1 MEQRRMLHADA
12 LLIGAVYT
20 ENDMGNDVQGD
31 TFEVSFVGGAAGSQ
45 LTRIVIDGDQIENYQ
60 NPPGLSSGD
69 VFFDTLPGGRGVD
82 NALPFTLHSVT
93 DAQGNTKHGVV
104 ATETVTDGGL
114 ELIVDLTGIVAGD
127 ILTFSIDVDEAEN
140 VDPRLSATEQ
150 NLLFDPLTSGAEFHG
165 SILTAYFSAPR
176 FHDVEVKGMF
186 VNFYDSLAESEAT
199 AVGET
204 VVLPSDG
211 ERGTPDRTSGSFAH
225 VEQTPLP
232 VTIAGTVYHDRNWDL
247 IQDTG
252 NGELG
257 IEGVNIELWTHDAN
271 GQFIAVTTASGNVVV
286 TQTDSQGDYSFDAS
300 WNLGPGTYEVR
311 EQQPAEYEVSV
322 GAISGT
328 IEGALFG
335 SAKGTNTLTDVSLLG
350 GQNAIDY
357 DFAEANFASISGSV
371 YHDRDNDGLFET
383 ADGEEA
389 IPGVTVELRDALGQ
403 VIDTSQT
410 DGSGH
415 YKFSGLLPAT
425 YSLVEVQPN
434 RWVDGKETVGIVTSG
449 NSSLSK
455 GDVTEDA
462 FQTISLLSGDI
473 GTAYNFG
480 ERLGSLSG
488 RVHRSDDQ
496 DCVQDAGEPGLEG
509 ILMTLVAQDG
519 TKWTTI
525 TDINGDYTFDGLWAG
540 AYTVIEE
547 QPAAYFNGGQ
557 TVGSGGGNT
566 QTANQTSQITIDSS
580 NLNLVEYNFC
590 QHLASISGFVY
601 HDRNNDGVRDVVGG
615 EEGIADVTMSLLDQT
630 GLVIAVT
637 TTDSLGFYA
646 FNDLRRG
653 TYTVLETQPNGWID
667 GIDTPGLIDGV
678 QVGMTTDQD
687 DLRGIDLTSDSHG
700 TEYNFGEFLGASI
713 AGQIHTD
720 VNNNCVFEPLAEFAQ
735 TQQHEIAIPGMTV
748 ELYDT
753 SGKLIATT
761 TTDVLGN
768 YRFDGLLPGEYS
780 VVEIQPSDLFSVG
793 EKVGSGSGQVV
804 VDNEIAGIQ
813 VSSGTHLADYN
824 FCEAPPA
831 SLSGIVFQDG
841 SRIRT
846 ADGGPPND
854 LAKIRDGVLTPDDTR
869 LSGVIL
875 ELRDGLN
882 GQPID
887 ASLALPGYYAD
898 GPIRTPTDADGKYNF
913 LGLAAGNY
921 AVYEIQPTGYF
932 DSFDT
937 AGTTSGRTL
946 NANQPMPANLIN
958 FAANPPPPSD
968 AILGIPLGY
977 GQISEQN
984 NFSEVRTFAVVL
996 PPQPPVPPKPPRPP
1010 RHERPPHV
1018 EKHMPHHPV
1027 SPVPFQIPF
1036 YRGSG
1041 RVDVSWHLSIVDAGA
1056 ARGSGT
1062 DTSTIWVRE
1071 GTKEHW
1077 QVNRLK
1083 TGQWIMPAVDEHL
1096 EQLTFEHLFGHQNA
1110 IPVTGDFDGNGI
1122 TEIGVYIQGQWFL
1135 DLNGNGRWDE
1145 SDLWLQLGSNND
1157 QPVTGDWDGD
1167 GKDDIGIFGP
1177 MWSGD
1182 PVAIEHD
1189 PGLPDVDNVRTTGPK
1204 NLPPHPQYATKG
1216 HRLMQK
1222 SSTGDVRADLIDH
1235 VFYYGRDGDIA
1246 IAGDW
1251 NGDGIDNIGIFR
1263 QGRWILDSDGDGR
1276 LTEKDQ
1282 QFQLGAAGDIP
1293 VVMDADGDAIDDVGL
1308 YRRGEVWMDLDRNHE
1323 IDAHDRV
1330 FQIAGEMD
1338 SLFVGDFDGDGQDE
1352 VGRYRSF
1359 AADRHADAEP
1369 GDDTTR

>member
-1 MEQRRMLHADA
+1 MNWITRWNRRRRSLLRRRCTETQRNGNRICRIESMEQRRMLHADA

-69 VFFDTLPGGRGVD
+69 VFFDTLPGSRGVD

-232 VTIAGTVYHDRNWDL
+232 VTIAGTVYHDRNRDL

-322 GAISGT
+322 GAIPGT

-335 SAKGTNTLTDVSLLG
+335 SAKGTNTLTGVSLLG

-357 DFAEANFASISGSV
+357 DFAEANFASISGS
-371 YHDRDNDGLFET
+371 
-383 ADGEEA
+383 
-389 IPGVTVELRDALGQ
+389 
-403 VIDTSQT
+403 
-410 DGSGH
+410 
-415 YKFSGLLPAT
+415 
-425 YSLVEVQPN
+425 
-434 RWVDGKETVGIVTSG
+434 
-449 NSSLSK
+449 
-455 GDVTEDA
+455 
-462 FQTISLLSGDI
+462 
-473 GTAYNFG
+473 
-480 ERLGSLSG
+480 
-488 RVHRSDDQ
+488 
-496 DCVQDAGEPGLEG
+496 
-509 ILMTLVAQDG
+509 
-519 TKWTTI
+519 
-525 TDINGDYTFDGLWAG
+525 
-540 AYTVIEE
+540 
-547 QPAAYFNGGQ
+547 
-557 TVGSGGGNT
+557 
-566 QTANQTSQITIDSS
+566 
-580 NLNLVEYNFC
+580 
-590 QHLASISGFVY
+590 VY

-630 GLVIAVT
+630 GLVTAVT

-667 GIDTPGLIDGV
+667 GIDTPGLIGGV

-735 TQQHEIAIPGMTV
+735 TQQREIAILGVTV

-898 GPIRTPTDADGKYNF
+898 GPIRTQTDADGEYNF

-946 NANQPMPANLIN
+946 NANQPMPANIIN

-1145 SDLWLQLGSNND
+1145 S
-1157 QPVTGDWDGD
+1157 
-1167 GKDDIGIFGP
+1167 
-1177 MWSGD
+1177 
-1182 PVAIEHD
+1182 
-1189 PGLPDVDNVRTTGPK
+1189 
-1204 NLPPHPQYATKG
+1204 
-1216 HRLMQK
+1216 
-1222 SSTGDVRADLIDH
+1222 
-1235 VFYYGRDGDIA
+1235 
-1246 IAGDW
+1246 
-1251 NGDGIDNIGIFR
+1251 
-1263 QGRWILDSDGDGR
+1263 
-1276 LTEKDQ
+1276 
-1282 QFQLGAAGDIP
+1282 
-1293 VVMDADGDAIDDVGL
+1293 
-1308 YRRGEVWMDLDRNHE
+1308 
-1323 IDAHDRV
+1323 
-1330 FQIAGEMD
+1330 
-1338 SLFVGDFDGDGQDE
+1338 
-1352 VGRYRSF
+1352 
-1359 AADRHADAEP
+1359 
-1369 GDDTTR
+1369 